1 MVNQVLVSQIR
12 LVVFRVLPGFRK
24 GQRPAGSFT
33 SPGKDVRVQLRSLRR
48 DMIAELVQVAPDID
62 RIGAAENVA
71 SIGRKTVCVGRM
83 GEGINEAPFPRFAQK
98 RGLLFLN
105 PCVTD
110 AAQIMTAATEP
121 AVTD

>member
-1 MVNQVLVSQIR
+1 MVNQVLIPQVR
-12 LVVFRVLPGFRK
+12 LVVLRVLPEFRK
-24 GQRPAGSFT
+24 GWGPAGSFT
-33 SPGKDVRVQLRSLRR
+33 SPGIDIRVQLRSLRR

-98 RGLLFLN
+98 RFF
-105 PCVTD
+105 CF
-110 AAQIMTAATEP
+110 
-121 AVTD
+121 

>member
-1 MVNQVLVSQIR
+1 MLNQILVSQVR

-48 DMIAELVQVAPDID
+48 EVIAELVQVAPDID

-71 SIGRKTVCVGRM
+71 SIGRKTVCVGRV
-83 GEGINEAPFPRFAQK
+83 GEGITETPFPRFAQK
-98 RGLLFLN
+98 RFF
-105 PCVTD
+105 CF
-110 AAQIMTAATEP
+110 
-121 AVTD
+121 